1 MTTTIPAGVWLLD
14 SAHSEVSFT
23 VKHLMVSKVR
33 GRFGS
38 IEGKAVT
45 GSAFTDAQIEAEI
58 DVTSITTGDA
68 GRDGHLRSED
78 FFDVEKFPKAKFVST
93 SIEATK
99 TEDELLLHGD
109 LTIRDVTLPVTF
121 AVTVGG
127 VATDPYGQ
135 TKAAAEATATIS
147 RGAFGLT
154 WNTAL
159 ETGGVLVSDEVKL
172 TIDAQVVLQG

>member
-1 MTTTIPAGVWLLD
+1 MTTFPEGVWLLD
-14 SAHSEVSFT
+14 PAHSEVSFT

-33 GRFGS
+33 GRFGA

-45 GSAFTDAQIEAEI
+45 GASFIDAQIEAEI
-58 DVTSITTGDA
+58 DISSITTGDA
-68 GRDGHLRSED
+68 GRDAHLRGED
-78 FFDVEKFPKAKFVST
+78 FFAVEEFPKARFEST
-93 SIEATK
+93 SIESTK
-99 TEDELLLHGD
+99 SEDELLLHGN

-121 AVTVGG
+121 SAVIGG
-127 VATDPYGQ
+127 VAIDPYGQ
-135 TKAAAEATATIS
+135 TKAAIEAKAVIS

-172 TIDAQVVLQG
+172 NIEAQAVLQA